1 LHEQKSS
8 EEEVVKDISA
18 LVVAL
23 GVTPWLPVVAQSAEQ
38 AAQSEENGDAAKVSG
53 SRGEPR
59 RYAVCVNPVGAP
71 VDPPPVSALQPCK
84 RRAHYNGARAVYPLG
99 VAFRFQA

>member
-1 LHEQKSS
+1 MRHLQCRPTESEFITLHEQKSS
-8 EEEVVKDISA
+8 EEEVVQDISA
-18 LVVAL
+18 LIVAL

-59 RYAVCVNPVGAP
+59 HYAVCVNPRWRPGRSNAGLSP
-71 VDPPPVSALQPCK
+71 SALQAPC
-84 RRAHYNGARAVYPLG
+84 AL
-99 VAFRFQA
+99 